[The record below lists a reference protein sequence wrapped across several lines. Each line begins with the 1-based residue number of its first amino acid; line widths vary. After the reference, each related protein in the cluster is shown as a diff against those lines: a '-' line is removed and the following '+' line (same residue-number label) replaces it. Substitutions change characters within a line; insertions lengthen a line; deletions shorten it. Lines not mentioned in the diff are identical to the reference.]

1 MYDTEILFLRKLL
14 IVRQRKRSKK
24 NSSAIQQFQKIFI
37 HINATP
43 SKLTEKVFKDALI

>member
-14 IVRQRKRSKK
+14 IVKERKRNKK

-43 SKLTEKVFKDALI
+43 CKVTEKVVKDALI